1 MHRIPE
7 RTPVKRMIV
16 TRPTVE
22 SVTAVCADEESPGS
36 IDDLRLGEE
45 TPILVEAEE
54 ALRIYHQNILLVG
67 EALLTLELMERG
79 ALDESEQRIVVLT
92 QSFPDKESAVLIRTL
107 LSHWLSRTRTV
118 SGRRPSEPLTP
129 ESRIEARAGRPE
141 SVHKT
146 VASLKRE
153 GLQLYSRGDL
163 NGAVSCWR
171 RIRELDPADTETRQF
186 LQRAK
191 AILKNRRADV

>member
-118 SGRRPSEPLTP
+118 SGERPSEQLTP

-141 SVHKT
+141 SVD
-146 VASLKRE
+146 SLERE
-153 GLQLYSRGDL
+153 GLKFYSRGDL

-171 RIRELDPADTETRQF
+171 RILELDPADTETRQF
-186 LQRAK
+186 LKRAE